1 MGYVCVGGG
10 RLDLLLS
17 MSLCLPNKSQAKLG
31 GSEGMELENELC
43 FLLNPNGNTFFG
55 AERVWTDSLP
65 VPLPE
70 TLGPTQF
77 WLPLCK
83 DKNKA

>member
-1 MGYVCVGGG
+1 MVDRWDRCVCVWGV
-10 RLDLLLS
+10 DLLLS
-17 MSLCLPNKSQAKLG
+17 LSLCLPNKSQAKLG

-55 AERVWTDSLP
+55 AERVCTDSFP

-77 WLPLCK
+77 
-83 DKNKA
+83 